1 MTCHVYFVIYM
12 TRHLLIKGV
21 ARMNFDQ
28 KKMEAIR
35 FLILAAQREGERILQ
50 DLTKSIGI
58 TAAQLEVIHILDRYE
73 PLSLK
78 ELGSLL
84 ICESGSPSRLVNT
97 LVEREFIARKEN
109 EEDRRYITL
118 HLTALGK
125 EKVREMKQIEET
137 MYQTMA
143 ANFDPV
149 KMITLHHALVD
160 VFKDHPS
167 AEALR
172 KRNLI

>member
-1 MTCHVYFVIYM
+1 
-12 TRHLLIKGV
+12 
-21 ARMNFDQ
+21 MNS

-35 FLILAAQREGERILQ
+35 FLILAAQREGERLLQ

-58 TAAQLEVIHILDRYE
+58 TPAQSEVIHILDKYE

-78 ELGSLL
+78 ELGSML

-97 LVEREFIARKEN
+97 LVERGLVERKEN
-109 EEDRRYITL
+109 REDRRYVTL
-118 HLTALGK
+118 HLTTQGRGK
-125 EKVREMKQIEET
+125 VKELKRIEEK
-137 MYQTMA
+137 MYEVMA
-143 ANFDPV
+143 SSFDQA
-149 KMITLHHALVD
+149 KMVRLYEALAD

-172 KRNLI
+172 KRGYI

>member
-1 MTCHVYFVIYM
+1 MQ
-12 TRHLLIKGV
+12 
-21 ARMNFDQ
+21 FDQ

-35 FLILAAQREGERILQ
+35 FLILAAQREGERMLQ
-50 DLTKSIGI
+50 VLTRSIGI
-58 TAAQLEVIHILDRYE
+58 TPSQAEVLHILERHE

-84 ICESGSPSRLVNT
+84 ICETGSPSRLVNT
-97 LVEREFIARKEN
+97 LVERGLVTRKESSQ
-109 EEDRRYITL
+109 DRRYVTL

-125 EKVREMKQIEET
+125 EKGKEIEAIEEK
-137 MYQTMA
+137 MYHMMED
-143 ANFDPV
+143 NFDPA
-149 KMITLHHALVD
+149 KLLTLHDALVD

-167 AEALR
+167 AEALK

>member
-1 MTCHVYFVIYM
+1 
-12 TRHLLIKGV
+12 
-21 ARMNFDQ
+21 MNFDQ
-28 KKMEAIR
+28 KKMEVIR

-58 TAAQLEVIHILDRYE
+58 TPSQSEVIHILDLYE
-73 PLSLK
+73 PMSLK

-97 LVEREFIARKEN
+97 LVQRGFVVRKEN
-109 EEDRRYITL
+109 REDRRYVSL
-118 HLTALGK
+118 QLSPLGK
-125 EKVREMKQIEET
+125 EKAKEIKSVDEK
-137 MYQTMA
+137 MYEAMVPNVDQR
-143 ANFDPV
+143 
-149 KMITLHHALVD
+149 KMSALYDALVD

-167 AEALR
+167 AEALK

>member
-1 MTCHVYFVIYM
+1 
-12 TRHLLIKGV
+12 
-21 ARMNFDQ
+21 MNMDQ

-35 FLILAAQREGERILQ
+35 FMILAAQREGERILQ

-58 TAAQLEVIHILDRYE
+58 TPAQSEVLHILDRYE

-97 LVEREFIARKEN
+97 LVKGGYVVRKEN
-109 EEDRRYITL
+109 EEDRRSVTL
-118 HLTALGK
+118 HLTSLGK
-125 EKVREMKQIEET
+125 EKVKEMKLIEEKMYGT
-137 MYQTMA
+137 M
-143 ANFDPV
+143 NDNIDPE
-149 KMITLHHALVD
+149 KMIALYHALVD
-160 VFKDHPS
+160 VFKDYPS
-167 AEALR
+167 AEALK

>member
-1 MTCHVYFVIYM
+1 
-12 TRHLLIKGV
+12 
-21 ARMNFDQ
+21 MNFDQ

-35 FLILAAQREGERILQ
+35 FLILAAQREGERMLQ

-58 TAAQLEVIHILDRYE
+58 TPSQAEVIHILERHE

-84 ICESGSPSRLVNT
+84 ICETGSPSRLVNT
-97 LVEREFIARKEN
+97 LVERGFVTRKEN
-109 EEDRRYITL
+109 KQDRRYVTL
-118 HLTALGK
+118 HLTSLGK
-125 EKVREMKQIEET
+125 EKVKEMKSIEEK
-137 MYQTMA
+137 MYRMMA
-143 ANFDPV
+143 ANFNPE
-149 KMITLHHALVD
+149 KLLALHDALVD

-167 AEALR
+167 ADVLK

>member
-1 MTCHVYFVIYM
+1 
-12 TRHLLIKGV
+12 
-21 ARMNFDQ
+21 MNFDQ

-35 FLILAAQREGERILQ
+35 FLILAAQREGERMLQ

-58 TAAQLEVIHILDRYE
+58 TPSQAEVIHILERHE

-84 ICESGSPSRLVNT
+84 ICETGSPSRLVNT
-97 LVEREFIARKEN
+97 LVERGFVTRKEN
-109 EEDRRYITL
+109 KQDRRYVTL
-118 HLTALGK
+118 HLTSLGK
-125 EKVREMKQIEET
+125 EKVKEMKSIEEK
-137 MYQTMA
+137 MYRMMA
-143 ANFDPV
+143 ANFNPE
-149 KMITLHHALVD
+149 KLLTLHDALVD

-167 AEALR
+167 ADVLK

>member
-1 MTCHVYFVIYM
+1 MTCHLFF
-12 TRHLLIKGV
+12 KGV
-21 ARMNFDQ
+21 FRMNIDK

-58 TAAQLEVIHILDRYE
+58 TAAQSEVIHILDRYE

-97 LVEREFIARKEN
+97 LVERGVIVRKEN
-109 EEDRRYITL
+109 EEDRRYVTL

-125 EKVREMKQIEET
+125 EKVKEIKQIEET

-143 ANFDPV
+143 ANFNPE
-149 KMITLHHALVD
+149 KMITLYDALVD

>member
-1 MTCHVYFVIYM
+1 
-12 TRHLLIKGV
+12 
-21 ARMNFDQ
+21 MNFNQ
-28 KKMEAIR
+28 KNMESIR
-35 FLILAAQREGERILQ
+35 FLILAAQRGGERILQ

-58 TAAQLEVIHILDRYE
+58 TPAQSEVLHILDRFE

-97 LVEREFIARKEN
+97 MVNDGLVARKEN
-109 EEDRRYITL
+109 EKDRRYVTL
-118 HLTALGK
+118 HLTQLGK
-125 EKVREMKQIEET
+125 EKVSQMKNMEEK
-137 MYQTMA
+137 MYDIMLTT
-143 ANFDPV
+143 FDSN
-149 KMITLHHALVD
+149 KLSALHDALIN

-167 AEALR
+167 AEVLK